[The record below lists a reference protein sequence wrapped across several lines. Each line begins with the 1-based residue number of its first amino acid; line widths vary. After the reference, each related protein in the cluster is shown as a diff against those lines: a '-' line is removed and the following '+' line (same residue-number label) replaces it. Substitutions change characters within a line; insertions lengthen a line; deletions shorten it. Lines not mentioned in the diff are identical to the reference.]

1 MKKTSRRTFA
11 KQLTGALAAVP
22 LASLVAEGQGRREPI
37 WRPKASSARQITP
50 IIIKGG
56 ESVDFR
62 IALLDFEDDAG
73 KKHQHFK
80 VKEPGKIGVLRL
92 RAGIGSVTGDGTS
105 GNPLTVGLNSQKA
118 EIVLEY
124 LATVNSGTS
133 TKQITPIII
142 KGGESVHFRIA
153 LLDFE
158 DDSGNKHQHFKVKE
172 SGRLGKLIMRAG
184 IASVTGN
191 GSSSR
196 PLEITFNSQVAEI
209 VMEYLA
215 Q

>member
-1 MKKTSRRTFA
+1 MKKSSRRTFG
-11 KQLTGALAAVP
+11 KQLVSALAAVP
-22 LASLVAEGQGRREPI
+22 LASTVAEGQGRRGPI
-37 WRPKASSARQITP
+37 WRPKDSTARQITP

-56 ESVDFR
+56 ESVDFQ
-62 IALLDFEDDAG
+62 IALLDFEDDAAR
-73 KKHQHFK
+73 KHQHFK

-92 RAGIGSVTGDGTS
+92 RAGITSITGDGTS
-105 GNPLTVGLNSQKA
+105 ARPLEVILNSQKA

-124 LATVNSGTS
+124 LATVTGPSA
-133 TKQITPIII
+133 KQITPIII

-158 DDSGNKHQHFKVKE
+158 DDSGRKHQHFKVKE
-172 SGRLGKLIMRAG
+172 SGRLGKLRMRAG

-191 GSSSR
+191 GTSAR

>member
-11 KQLTGALAAVP
+11 MQLTGALAALP
-22 LASLVAEGQGRREPI
+22 LASTVVGQGQRKPI
-37 WRPKASSARQITP
+37 WRPKASSPRQITP

-56 ESVDFR
+56 ASVDFQ
-62 IALLDFEDDAG
+62 IALLDFEDDSA

-80 VKEPGKIGVLRL
+80 VKEPGKISVLRL
-92 RAGIGSVTGDGTS
+92 RAGVASVTGDGTS
-105 GNPLTVGLNSQKA
+105 GNPLEVNLNSQKA

-124 LATVNSGTS
+124 LATVEGKSA
-133 TKQITPIII
+133 KQITPIII
-142 KGGESVHFRIA
+142 KGGASADFRIA

-158 DDSGNKHQHFKVKE
+158 DDSRGKHQHFKVKE
-172 SGRLGKLIMRAG
+172 SGKISKIRMRAG

-191 GSSSR
+191 GTSAR

-209 VMEYLA
+209 VLEYLA